1 MSKKISDKTLRALA
15 DAAVE
20 VKKNSYSPYSRFKVG
35 AAVLAED
42 LLDAMELSVY
52 DTGRL
57 QDVLQ
62 ICLTEQQK

>member
-1 MSKKISDKTLRALA
+1 MRLLFLKNGYEVDW
-15 DAAVE
+15 AAV
-20 VKKNSYSPYSRFKVG
+20 P
-35 AAVLAED
+35 AED

-57 QDVLQ
+57 RDVLQ